1 MLIKVE
7 TVVGKK
13 LEITTLEPT
22 STVLNIKEQIE
33 CTEGIMASMQKLI
46 FNGRPL
52 VDTATI
58 LASNIKAGD
67 TIHMVLALRAGRA

>member
-13 LEITTLEPT
+13 LEINALEPT
-22 STVLNIKEQIE
+22 HSVLNIKEQIE
-33 CTEGIMASMQKLI
+33 MTEGIMASMQKLI
-46 FNGRPL
+46 YNGRPL

-58 LASNIKAGD
+58 QASNIQPGA
-67 TIHMVLALRAGRA
+67 TIHMVLALRAGQ

>member
-13 LEITTLEPT
+13 LEITTLEGHQ
-22 STVLNIKEQIE
+22 TVLNIKEQIE
-33 CTEGIMASMQKLI
+33 MTENLPVAMQKLI

-52 VDTATI
+52 VDTNTI
-58 LASNIKAGD
+58 EASGITAGT
-67 TIHMVLALRAGRA
+67 TIHMVLALRAGF